1 MRADLSYTS
10 PVQRRPLKQMTDAD
24 LKRLMGLTI
33 EAFDCAGS
41 NQRLLD
47 AYMALAAECGFE
59 LWSRGQ
65 DPELDQHA
73 AFRSI
78 TAQHLA
84 SRSLN

>member
-1 MRADLSYTS
+1 
-10 PVQRRPLKQMTDAD
+10 MTDAD

-33 EAFDCAGS
+33 EAFDCAAGS

-65 DPELDQHA
+65 DSDLLQHA

>member
-1 MRADLSYTS
+1 MS
-10 PVQRRPLKQMTDAD
+10 DAD

-33 EAFDCAGS
+33 EAFNCAAGS
-41 NQRLLD
+41 SQRLLD

-65 DPELDQHA
+65 DLELPQHP

-78 TAQHLA
+78 TAQHLT